1 MDILERTK
9 QVAKRRGISLTEVGK
24 KAGLADKSIYSWSRS
39 TPKADNLEKV
49 ANVLNVSTDY
59 LLGRTDVMNISPQE
73 QEQQDMKDM
82 LQDNRIL
89 SFDGKPIPEK
99 DKEQILDF
107 IEFLKNKNGRDN
119 E

>member
-1 MDILERTK
+1 MSLLSRTK
-9 QVAKRRGISLTEVGK
+9 EISKKKGISIEK
-24 KAGLADKSIYSWSRS
+24 LADTIGVSKSGIYQWDKHEPKPS
-39 TPKADNLEKV
+39 TVEKV

-73 QEQQDMKDM
+73 QEQIDMKDM

>member
-1 MDILERTK
+1 MNLLERTK
-9 QVAKRRGISLTEVGK
+9 LTAKKRGFSLSETAV
-24 KAGLADKSIYSWSRS
+24 KAGLAEKSIYSWDRS
-39 TPKADNLEKV
+39 NPKADNLEKV

-73 QEQQDMKDM
+73 QEQIDMKDM

-107 IEFLKNKNGRDN
+107 IEFLKNKNGRD
-119 E
+119 

>member
-1 MDILERTK
+1 MTLFDRIKTLSNKKYKNVKE
-9 QVAKRRGISLTEVGK
+9 VATELGFSENLFYK
-24 KAGLADKSIYSWSRS
+24 WKTSE
-39 TPKADNLEKV
+39 PKARDVQKV
-49 ANVLNVSTDY
+49 ADYFNVSTDY